1 MEKAFAIMLKVWG
14 TMVQPGSDVNTACQK
29 DHSSWGTEG
38 EVKYETTALILSK
51 AGEGRG
57 MQGMLMQQNQL
68 VTI

>member
-1 MEKAFAIMLKVWG
+1 MGKAFAIMLEVWG
-14 TMVQPGSDVNTACQK
+14 TMVQPGSDVTTACQK
-29 DHSSWGTEG
+29 DHSRWGMEG

-57 MQGMLMQQNQL
+57 KQEMLMQQNQQ